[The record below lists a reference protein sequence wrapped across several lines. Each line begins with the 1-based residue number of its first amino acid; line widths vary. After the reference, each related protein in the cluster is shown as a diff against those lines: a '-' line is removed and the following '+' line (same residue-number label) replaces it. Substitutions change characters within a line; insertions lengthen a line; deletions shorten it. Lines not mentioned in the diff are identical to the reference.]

1 MENVRAEVR
10 AERLPWSQAAVLSLC
25 APFPA
30 RGQLDVLKEGQ
41 EDEGDDE
48 ADAAFAALW
57 DDRDDVSDEE
67 EAGAPT
73 RLAEAHEPA
82 LAGLGPE
89 AADAVMDAH
98 NQRAAFER
106 LLADA
111 AQCGNPRVC
120 VTIKNALHSVERHL
134 RSRMSEEGPVATALQ
149 EYEGARQRA
158 VAQERAQ
165 AARADAEERKAKQM
179 RATVAAAARRLTEQR
194 AVFKARKLKQRL
206 GDVKKKAP
214 LKFDDAD
221 LGAGEPS
228 GGRARHRE
236 NRRALFMRL
245 VERGPPL
252 RPELAANLD
261 RIWRQ
266 ADGAEAARYTWRWGH
281 VFRVAT
287 QRVQS
292 SLWAGD
298 GAALDRFVSALAR
311 LGTAPAITLS

>member
-1 MENVRAEVR
+1 MGNVRAEVR
-10 AERLPWSQAAVLSLC
+10 AGRLPWSEAAVLSLC

-57 DDRDDVSDEE
+57 DDRDDVSDDE
-67 EAGAPT
+67 EASAPT
-73 RLAEAHEPA
+73 RPAEAHEPA
-82 LAGLGPE
+82 LAGLEPE
-89 AADAVMDAH
+89 VADAVMDVH

-134 RSRMSEEGPVATALQ
+134 RSRMGEEGPVATALQ
-149 EYEGARQRA
+149 EYEAARQRA
-158 VAQERAQ
+158 MAQERAQ
-165 AARADAEERKAKQM
+165 AARADAEEKKAKQM
-179 RATVAAAARRLTEQR
+179 RATVAAAARRLTQQR
-194 AVFKARKLKQRL
+194 AVFKDQKLKKRL
-206 GDVKKKAP
+206 GDAKKDAP

-221 LGAGEPS
+221 LGAGHPS
-228 GGRARHRE
+228 GGRALHRE

-245 VERGPPL
+245 VEKGPPL
-252 RPELAANLD
+252 RPELAANLE

-266 ADGAEAARYTWRWGH
+266 ADGAEAARYTWRWGQ
-281 VFRVAT
+281 VFRKET

-298 GAALDRFVSALAR
+298 DAALDRFVSGLAR
-311 LGTAPAITLS
+311 LGTAPAITLP

>member
-10 AERLPWSQAAVLSLC
+10 AERLPWSKAAVVSLC
-25 APFPA
+25 AAFPA

-48 ADAAFAALW
+48 ADAALAALW
-57 DDRDDVSDEE
+57 DDREDVSDDG
-67 EAGAPT
+67 EAVAPKPP
-73 RLAEAHEPA
+73 AEAHEPA

-89 AADAVMDAH
+89 VADAVMDVH
-98 NQRAAFER
+98 NQRAALER

-134 RSRMSEEGPVATALQ
+134 RSRMGDEGPVATALQ
-149 EYEGARQRA
+149 EYEAARQRA
-158 VAQERAQ
+158 VTQARTQ
-165 AARADAEERKAKQM
+165 AARADAEAKAAKQM
-179 RATVAAAARRLTEQR
+179 RTTVAAAARRLAQQR
-194 AVFKARKLKQRL
+194 AVFKARRSKQRL
-206 GDVKKKAP
+206 DDVKKDAP
-214 LKFDDAD
+214 LNFDDAD

-245 VERGPPL
+245 VEKGPPL

-266 ADGAEAARYTWRWGH
+266 ADGAQAARYTKRWGQ

-298 GAALDRFVSALAR
+298 KAALDRFVSGLAR
-311 LGTAPAITLS
+311 LGTAPAIALP